1 MLILG
6 AVFRH
11 MDRGTLQQ
19 LPSHSYTHTHTDC
32 GQGKVVA
39 EAQREPSKSPHL
51 CGVTCACRLSI
62 PKGNVPL
69 KHLYK
74 SFSRKTNVRWEKK
87 HLINNARLRQRR

>member
-19 LPSHSYTHTHTDC
+19 PPSHSHTHTD

-39 EAQREPSKSPHL
+39 EAQWEPSKSPHL
-51 CGVTCACRLSI
+51 CGVTCACRLSL

-74 SFSRKTNVRWEKK
+74 SFSRKTNVCWEKK
-87 HLINNARLRQRR
+87 HLINNARLRQSR